1 MAYSILCV
9 EDDLDIANLVSYN
22 LSELCDQFDHVSDG
36 KSASVAI
43 QNNNYDVLILDLML
57 PDINGLQICENVR
70 KTDQSIPIIML
81 TSCSSDHDCIRGLES
96 GADDYVTKPFNVLE
110 LRARV
115 KAALRRQ
122 SNLNTQGTQAN
133 NTQTNNKQA
142 NNLIIAGDLEIN
154 LSKHLVKRNKK
165 IIDLTSKEFDLLI
178 YFSQHSE
185 QVFSRS
191 QLLDAI
197 WGVAYNGYDHTVNSH
212 INRLRRKLEPFD
224 KDSTIIQTIWGVG
237 YKLSSESC
245 Q

>member
-36 KSASVAI
+36 KSASMAI
-43 QNNNYDVLILDLML
+43 QNNNYDLLILDLML
-57 PDINGLQICENVR
+57 PDINGLQICKNVR
-70 KTDQSIPIIML
+70 KHDQSIPIIML
-81 TSCSSDHDCIRGLES
+81 TSCSSDQDCIRGLES

-122 SNLNTQGTQAN
+122 SNLKIQDTQIKN
-133 NTQTNNKQA
+133 V
-142 NNLIIAGDLEIN
+142 ISVGDLEIN
-154 LSKHLVKRNKK
+154 QSEHRVKRNKK
-165 IIDLTSKEFDLLI
+165 TIDLTSKEFDLLI

-197 WGVAYNGYDHTVNSH
+197 WGYAYNGYDHTVNSH
-212 INRLRRKLEPFD
+212 INRLRAKIEVDPNNPRY
-224 KDSTIIQTIWGVG
+224 IITVWGVG
-237 YKLSSESC
+237 YKFTNPT
-245 Q
+245 QQ